1 MKLIRRPWVWLSR
14 VRHRR
19 GYGVH
24 SPSAFAFITDVVY
37 ERTPFY
43 AYAQLLPLHPWW
55 QRYLYRF
62 PITCRRFLFRLA
74 NYAHPATILLLG
86 ERPVERAYLSAACPA
101 ATMMNASSH
110 TAASQSPVLLFAA
123 AERLDEASALLAA
136 LPRGSTL
143 VCEGIYE
150 RPEARAAWEAIRTHA
165 RATRTFDLY
174 TYGVALLDLTLTPD
188 HYIVDF

>member
-1 MKLIRRPWVWLSR
+1 MKLIRRPWVWLLR

-24 SPSAFAFITDVVY
+24 SPSAYAFITDVVY

-43 AYAQLLPLHPWW
+43 AYAQLLSLHPWW

-62 PITCRRFLFRLA
+62 PVTCRRFLFRLT
-74 NYAHPATILLLG
+74 NYAHPASIILLG
-86 ERPVERAYLSAACPA
+86 DRPTERAYLTAACPS
-101 ATMMNASSH
+101 ATIADGTTPASFP
-110 TAASQSPVLLFAA
+110 QSPVLLFAA
-123 AERLDEASALLAA
+123 TERLEKVPALLTM
-136 LPRGSTL
+136 LPRGSTI

-150 RPEARAAWEAIRTHA
+150 RPAARAVWKAVLAHA

-174 TYGVALLDLTLTPD
+174 TYGVALLDRPFTPA
-188 HYIVDF
+188 HYIVNF

>member
-101 ATMMNASSH
+101 ATITDGTGPASYP
-110 TAASQSPVLLFAA
+110 QSSVLLFAA
-123 AERLDEASALLAA
+123 TEWIEKVPALLAM
-136 LPRGSTL
+136 LPRGSTI

-174 TYGVALLDLTLTPD
+174 TYGVALLDLPLTPD